1 MIRRLTF
8 FGVLIIFLFVSA
20 SFLAAQATHIEVV
33 PESVES
39 GTFGVRKGSGMATVE
54 SREFQV
60 KIELPSQKSE
70 TLHASML
77 YDPRTKAFWW
87 QTDAVAAA
95 AARRKLS
102 MPALLPHDS
111 VICLTDSKFVLFWNG
126 PRSGGYVFVLES
138 DEHYSSMDEGQAHVL
153 RSLQDR
159 PEFFYDY
166 KRIQLRGLDKDFLF
180 SKGDTAIKTGPKLR
194 DVKRV
199 GGEWQITEDGP
210 NGGSALIVLSDQYEV
225 VKTTI
230 LPSK

>member
-8 FGVLIIFLFVSA
+8 FGILIIFLFVSA
-20 SFLAAQATHIEVV
+20 SFLPSQATHIEVV

-39 GTFGVRKGSGMATVE
+39 GTFEVRKGSGKVPVE

-70 TLHASML
+70 TLYASML
-77 YDPRTKAFWW
+77 YDPGTKTFWW

-95 AARRKLS
+95 AARRKLG

-111 VICLTDSKFVLFWNG
+111 VIWTDSKFVLFWNG
-126 PRSGGYVFVLES
+126 PRSGGYIFVLES
-138 DEHYSSMDEGQAHVL
+138 DEHYSSMDAGQAHVL
-153 RSLQDR
+153 RALQDR
-159 PEFFYDY
+159 PEFFYDC

-180 SKGDTAIKTGPKLR
+180 SEGDTAIRVGPKLR

-199 GGEWQITEDGP
+199 VSEWQITEDGP
-210 NGGSALIVLSDQYEV
+210 NGGSALSH
-225 VKTTI
+225 
-230 LPSK
+230 